1 MFSGFRGLVA
11 AMVIFVASAVP
22 AAAQSYLQCA
32 PYAREI
38 SGIQLFGRAAA
49 WWTQAEG
56 RYERGNTPRVGSVLS
71 FKSVGKMPAGHVAM
85 VSEVVSER
93 VIRITHANWSPINGH
108 RGQIEQNVEVMD
120 VSPGNDWT
128 QVRVWYAP
136 LGGLGT
142 SSYPTNG
149 FIYAQA
155 PRLQL
160 ASVE

>member
-1 MFSGFRGLVA
+1 MFSMLRGLVVA
-11 AMVIFVASAVP
+11 TALFVASAVP

-38 SGIQLFGRAAA
+38 SGIQLFGRAAS

-56 RYERGNTPRVGSVLS
+56 RYDRGDTPRIGSVLS
-71 FKSVGKMPAGHVAM
+71 FKSIGKMPAGHVAM
-85 VSEVVSER
+85 VTEVVSER
-93 VIRITHANWSPINGH
+93 VIRVTHANWSPINGR

-136 LGGLGT
+136 LDGLGT
-142 SSYPTNG
+142 SSYPTDG
-149 FIYAQA
+149 FIYATA
-155 PRLQL
+155 PRLQF

>member
-11 AMVIFVASAVP
+11 ATFLLVASAVP
-22 AAAQSYLQCA
+22 AAAQNYLQCA

-49 WWTQAEG
+49 WWDQAEG
-56 RYERGNTPRVGSVLS
+56 RYDRGNTPRVGSVLS
-71 FKSVGKMPAGHVAM
+71 FKSVGRMPSGHVAM

-93 VIRITHANWSPINGH
+93 VIRITHANWSPINGR

-142 SSYPTNG
+142 SAYPTNG
-149 FIYAQA
+149 FIYAQP

-160 ASVE
+160 ASVQ